1 MIDQEKKTIH
11 RRILLLGGTGAMGE
25 HLTRILA
32 EQGDD
37 VYVTTR
43 SCRLS
48 ERNIT
53 YVQGNA
59 HEITFINDLLRESWD
74 AIVDFMVYNTDEFR
88 VRVSQLLKATK
99 QYIFISSAR
108 VYGPTTSSD
117 ELINEET
124 PRLLDMIK
132 DEEYLNTDEYALS
145 KARQEN
151 ILHEAGCNNWTIIR
165 PYITFSETR
174 LQLGVLEKEDWL
186 WRAMNGYS
194 IVFSKDI
201 ASHYTTLTYG
211 YDVSRGIAG
220 LIGLP
225 AALGEVYHIT
235 TDEAYKWEEILEV
248 YLHVLDK
255 YLGHRPK
262 VVMTDKCLNLRFP
275 AMQFQ
280 VKYCRLFDRRFDNS
294 KIRLAVPTLRFKNT
308 RDEIESCLGTFLE
321 SPLFSSPALL
331 LNAQMDRVTGE
342 RMRLNIYST
351 LKSRL
356 KYLVARYAPT
366 EIVKVL
372 TK

>member
-1 MIDQEKKTIH
+1 M
-11 RRILLLGGTGAMGE
+11 
-25 HLTRILA
+25 
-32 EQGDD
+32 
-37 VYVTTR
+37 
-43 SCRLS
+43 
-48 ERNIT
+48 
-53 YVQGNA
+53 
-59 HEITFINDLLRESWD
+59 
-74 AIVDFMVYNTDEFR
+74 AI
-88 VRVSQLLKATK
+88 
-99 QYIFISSAR
+99 
-108 VYGPTTSSD
+108 
-117 ELINEET
+117 
-124 PRLLDMIK
+124 
-132 DEEYLNTDEYALS
+132 
-145 KARQEN
+145 
-151 ILHEAGCNNWTIIR
+151 
-165 PYITFSETR
+165 
-174 LQLGVLEKEDWL
+174 
-186 WRAMNGYS
+186 NGYS

-255 YLGHRPK
+255 YLGHRPE

>member
-1 MIDQEKKTIH
+1 M
-11 RRILLLGGTGAMGE
+11 
-25 HLTRILA
+25 TRILA

-37 VYVTTR
+37 VHVTTR
-43 SCRLS
+43 SCRMS

-108 VYGPTTSSD
+108 VYGPTNSSD

-186 WRAMNGYS
+186 WRAINGYS

-255 YLGHRPK
+255 YLGHRPE

>member
-1 MIDQEKKTIH
+1 M
-11 RRILLLGGTGAMGE
+11 
-25 HLTRILA
+25 
-32 EQGDD
+32 
-37 VYVTTR
+37 
-43 SCRLS
+43 
-48 ERNIT
+48 
-53 YVQGNA
+53 
-59 HEITFINDLLRESWD
+59 
-74 AIVDFMVYNTDEFR
+74 
-88 VRVSQLLKATK
+88 
-99 QYIFISSAR
+99 
-108 VYGPTTSSD
+108 
-117 ELINEET
+117 
-124 PRLLDMIK
+124 
-132 DEEYLNTDEYALS
+132 
-145 KARQEN
+145 
-151 ILHEAGCNNWTIIR
+151 
-165 PYITFSETR
+165 
-174 LQLGVLEKEDWL
+174 
-186 WRAMNGYS
+186 
-194 IVFSKDI
+194 
-201 ASHYTTLTYG
+201 
-211 YDVSRGIAG
+211 
-220 LIGLP
+220 IGLP

-255 YLGHRPK
+255 YLGHRPE

-294 KIRLAVPTLRFKNT
+294 KPTLRFKNT

>member
-117 ELINEET
+117 EL
-124 PRLLDMIK
+124 
-132 DEEYLNTDEYALS
+132 NTDEYALS

-248 YLHVLDK
+248 YLHVLEK
-255 YLGHRPK
+255 YLGHRPE